1 MISYIYK
8 EFLKSIVKGS
18 VYFVFAFILLL
29 IPLNIGKKNLDKM
42 TTTVSIY
49 SNVNSKKVDYRD
61 SIRDEIWYP
70 NFYNTVLWMVKK
82 LDDNEISKV
91 FEDIIIDYGNLD
103 EEKIKPNFFKRANL
117 YIDPDKFEYLRYE
130 ITYNKDQ
137 IDDVKKF
144 VKIFNQSFQKF
155 IQQNIKIKTDI
166 IIENFKRQETIII
179 NEKMNILSNYT
190 VLDNFKNL
198 NINIEHKY
206 DEDSQYPVM
215 SQLDAQKYFVDIDK
229 KKLDE
234 LFKIKID
241 TNSYD
246 WFRSKQY
253 YLGYILAIII
263 SILIS
268 MFFTMNKIKKKL

>member
-8 EFLKSIVKGS
+8 RFLKSIVKGS